1 MLDASAQH
9 PGRTGREVLRV
20 AAVSIGVSK
29 ARVEEALALVG
40 LTDEEAGRRVRNYS
54 LGMRQRLGIAAALL
68 GEPQVLVLD
77 EPANGLDP
85 QGIHWMRGLLRRFAD
100 GGGTV
105 LLSSHL
111 LHEVQIVADDL
122 VMIGRGRIVA
132 MGSKEE
138 LLSRGGTSVSS
149 TDDARL
155 VQLLQAADVPVSR
168 TGSGLVVE
176 AEPRVVGEIA
186 ACESVVLLELRS
198 GGSEG
203 LEEMFLGLTAATSRE
218 GDAA

>member
-1 MLDASAQH
+1 MRSCVSPRSVGVPKSRVD
-9 PGRTGREVLRV
+9 EVL
-20 AAVSIGVSK
+20 AV
-29 ARVEEALALVG
+29 VG

-68 GEPQVLVLD
+68 GEPQVLILD

-132 MGSKEE
+132 MGSKDE
-138 LLSRGGTSVSS
+138 LLSRGGT
-149 TDDARL
+149 T
-155 VQLLQAADVPVSR
+155 VQLHRRRPAGLAAR
-168 TGSGLVVE
+168 TGRRRGDPHRLR
-176 AEPRVVGEIA
+176 PRRRRRAGRRRQIA
-186 ACESVVLLELRS
+186 AEERVVLLELRS

-203 LEEMFLGLTAATSRE
+203 LEEMFLGLTASTSRE

>member
-1 MLDASAQH
+1 
-9 PGRTGREVLRV
+9 
-20 AAVSIGVSK
+20 
-29 ARVEEALALVG
+29 
-40 LTDEEAGRRVRNYS
+40 
-54 LGMRQRLGIAAALL
+54 
-68 GEPQVLVLD
+68 
-77 EPANGLDP
+77 
-85 QGIHWMRGLLRRFAD
+85 
-100 GGGTV
+100 
-105 LLSSHL
+105 
-111 LHEVQIVADDL
+111 
-122 VMIGRGRIVA
+122 MIGRGRIVA

-138 LLSRGGTSVSS
+138 LRSRGGTSVSS

-186 ACESVVLLELRS
+186 ARESVVLLELRS

>member
-1 MLDASAQH
+1 
-9 PGRTGREVLRV
+9 
-20 AAVSIGVSK
+20 
-29 ARVEEALALVG
+29 
-40 LTDEEAGRRVRNYS
+40 
-54 LGMRQRLGIAAALL
+54 
-68 GEPQVLVLD
+68 
-77 EPANGLDP
+77 
-85 QGIHWMRGLLRRFAD
+85 
-100 GGGTV
+100 
-105 LLSSHL
+105 
-111 LHEVQIVADDL
+111 
-122 VMIGRGRIVA
+122 MIGRGKIVA

-155 VQLLQAADVPVSR
+155 AQLLQAADVPVTR

-186 ACESVVLLELRS
+186 ARESLVLLELRS

>member
-1 MLDASAQH
+1 
-9 PGRTGREVLRV
+9 
-20 AAVSIGVSK
+20 
-29 ARVEEALALVG
+29 
-40 LTDEEAGRRVRNYS
+40 
-54 LGMRQRLGIAAALL
+54 MRQRLGIAAALL
-68 GEPQVLVLD
+68 GEPQVLILD

-132 MGSKEE
+132 MGSKDE
-138 LLSRGGTSVSS
+138 LLSRGGTTVRS

-155 VQLLQAADVPVSR
+155 AALLERADVPVTR
-168 TGSGLVVE
+168 TGSG
-176 AEPRVVGEIA
+176 PRRRRRARRRRQDRRRGAGRAPRA
-186 ACESVVLLELRS
+186 ALR
-198 GGSEG
+198 GSEG